1 MNARIP
7 PGRKSATAQIGRLSQ
22 SAFGLSETFESVKD
36 IFEEKRSFTRRV
48 MVAVLMVLLLAGL
61 LLGRLSQIQLMQ
73 HDYYVTRA
81 DENRIR
87 LIPVAPVR
95 GLIYDR
101 NGALLAQNEPSF
113 VLEITPEKVSHLD
126 NTLAQLGQVLQLSD
140 RDIARFKDRMHK
152 TQRYNAVPLRTH
164 LSMEEVAAYEVRRY
178 EYTGVDVSAQ
188 LARDYPMADVT
199 SHLIGYVGGI
209 SDADYANLDEAQY
222 QGLTQIGKAGIE
234 RSHEDDLRG
243 MPGNKVIE
251 ANAAG
256 RRLRDLPGHGVL
268 PQSGADLYLSID
280 AKLQNV
286 AEQAFGDLDGAA
298 VAIDPKTG
306 EVLALVSKPGFAPAP
321 FVEGVDNDTYHTLL
335 EDPERPLYNRAL
347 LGTYPSGSTIKP
359 FLALA
364 GLHFGTINPE
374 KAVFDPGYFQLPGV
388 ARKYRCDKR
397 TGHGWLALDQAIA
410 QSCDVY
416 FYQAAVNLG
425 IDHIDEVLGE
435 FGFGHATGIDIPNEK
450 AGILPSREWKRR
462 VHHENW
468 YLGET
473 VNMGVGQGYFTV
485 TPMELAEAVARLAM
499 RGGGFKPHLVHAQ
512 KDPMTGNTKVV
523 APEPLPPIKDIEDS
537 VYDRVIKG
545 MSMATQSPTGTAYA
559 VFKDA
564 PYTSAGKTGTAQVT
578 GLKQDETY
586 APKLDTVAKQ
596 LRDHALFVAFA
607 PVEDPQ
613 IVVAVVAEHAGFG
626 AHSAAPVARQMIDQY
641 LLGKVLYQPPQA
653 KVEATPQ
660 DTVPAESDD
669 NGDDSVPMPPPQ
681 PQDAPPLPPN

>member
-1 MNARIP
+1 MAD
-7 PGRKSATAQIGRLSQ
+7 
-22 SAFGLSETFESVKD
+22 TFESVKD

-48 MVAVLMVLLLAGL
+48 MVAALLVLLLAVL
-61 LLGRLSQIQLMQ
+61 LIARLAQIQLVQ

-87 LIPVAPVR
+87 LIPVPPVR
-95 GLIYDR
+95 GLIFDR

-113 VLEITPEKVSHLD
+113 VLKITPEKVGGLD
-126 NTLAQLGQVLQLSD
+126 NTLARLADVLQLSG

-164 LSMEEVAAYEVRRY
+164 LSMEEVASFEVRRY
-178 EYTGVDVSAQ
+178 EYTGVEVSAE

-199 SHLIGYVGGI
+199 AHLIGYVGGI
-209 SDADYANLDEAQY
+209 SDTDYAGLNESQY
-222 QGLTQIGKAGIE
+222 EGLTQIGKAGIE
-234 RSHEDDLRG
+234 RSHEDELRG

-256 RRLRDLPGHGVL
+256 RPLRDLPGQGAQPV
-268 PQSGADLYLSID
+268 SGSDLYLSID
-280 AKLQNV
+280 AKLQSV
-286 AEQAFGDLDGAA
+286 GEQAFGDLDGAA

-321 FVEGVDNDTYHTLL
+321 FVEGIDNDTYHALL
-335 EDPERPLYNRAL
+335 DDPQRPLYNRAL

-359 FLALA
+359 FLAIG
-364 GLHFGTINPE
+364 GLHYGTLNPD

-388 ARKYRCDKR
+388 SRRYRCDKR

-416 FYQAAVNLG
+416 FYQAALNLG
-425 IDHIDEVLGE
+425 IDHIDAVLDE
-435 FGFGHATGIDIPNEK
+435 FGFGHLTGVDIPNEK
-450 AGILPSREWKRR
+450 AGILPTREWKRR
-462 VHHENW
+462 VHHDSW

-485 TPMELAEAVARLAM
+485 TPMELAQAVARLAM
-499 RGGGFKPHLVHAQ
+499 RGGGFKPHMVHALR
-512 KDPMTGNTKVV
+512 DPVTGVTREVR
-523 APEPLPPIKDIEDS
+523 PEPLPPIKDIES
-537 VYDRVIKG
+537 GVYARVIKG
-545 MSMATQSPTGTAYA
+545 MSMVTQTPTGTAYA

-586 APKLDTVAKQ
+586 APKLDTVATQ
-596 LRDHALFVAFA
+596 LRDHALFIAFA
-607 PVEDPQ
+607 PVDDPQ
-613 IVVAVVAEHAGFG
+613 IVVAVIAEHAGWG
-626 AHSAAPVARQMIDQY
+626 ATSAAPVARQMIDQY
-641 LLGKVLYQPPQA
+641 LMGQVLYHPPQA
-653 KVEATPQ
+653 KVPVTPL
-660 DTVPAESDD
+660 
-669 NGDDSVPMPPPQ
+669 DSVPADTDDDSKDSGADDAMPAPTLAPT
-681 PQDAPPLPPN
+681 QDAPPVPAN